1 MDPNAALDTILDNV
15 MYFFL
20 QESPDEGTPK
30 RETHQEEYARL
41 MEICENFNAL
51 HHWLMDGGFL
61 PNKWKVQ
68 ND

>member
-51 HHWLMDGGFL
+51 HH
-61 PNKWKVQ
+61 
-68 ND
+68 